1 MDLKT
6 RRKRRRRR
14 RRKEEKRIIL
24 QNVFTN
30 GFLDSILSA
39 VCKGKKEKN
48 RLVFYI
54 IKYITT

>member
-30 GFLDSILSA
+30 GFLDSILSV

-54 IKYITT
+54 IKYIIT